1 MLCRLTPAGLLKK
14 SAALN
19 PPNYGCFGCEAEKQK
34 QGIIQYLQDG
44 KTTESGLTRQ
54 TEM

>member
-1 MLCRLTPAGLLKK
+1 MLSRLTPAGLLKK

-19 PPNYGCFGCEAEKQK
+19 LPNYRCFGCEAEKQK
-34 QGIIQYLQDG
+34 QRIIQYLQDG

-54 TEM
+54 TET